1 MVYIV
6 LGNSEKTIGPMWGWN
21 GAWKRVSAP
30 LSKISRYL
38 EIRIH
43 SDKLYQSTEK
53 SEHHFPCD
61 ADWGTEYNW
70 NRSFLRQTFFIC
82 WQKNRLKSRYSTK
95 DMLKSIDVW
104 ATWLIKRKWMVSPF
118 RNFYSII
125 WLGFYRSTGKRFFF

>member
-1 MVYIV
+1 MVYMV
-6 LGNSEKTIGPMWGWN
+6 LGNFEKILSLCEAEMGPEN
-21 GAWKRVSAP
+21 EFRHP
-30 LSKISRYL
+30 LSKICRNL

-53 SEHHFPCD
+53 SEHHFPCK

-104 ATWLIKRKWMVSPF
+104 ATWLIERKWMVSPF

-125 WLGFYRSTGKRFFF
+125 WLGFYRNTGKRFFF